1 MSTAYVSS
9 RPLGLVDDLINNAVK
24 YGPADRPIDVS
35 VEGNADAV
43 RVRILDR
50 GPGIPDGEHETIFQ
64 LFHRSAATAKVKGIG
79 VGLTVCRRL
88 VEAHRGAIAARERP
102 GGGSAFEF
110 TLPVI
115 EDR

>member
-1 MSTAYVSS
+1 M
-9 RPLGLVDDLINNAVK
+9 
-24 YGPADRPIDVS
+24 
-35 VEGNADAV
+35 
-43 RVRILDR
+43 
-50 GPGIPDGEHETIFQ
+50 Q

-88 VEAHRGAIAARERP
+88 VEAHGGTIAARERP